1 MYCGYYYNYTCILLV
16 MYLKFYKLDVNIY
29 CTLFLQFGAYLAIV
43 NIPSAYKT
51 FTWYNGFFFS
61 PEISVYLV
69 HVLSNY
75 YLLLEN

>member
-29 CTLFLQFGAYLAIV
+29 CTLFLQFGAYL
-43 NIPSAYKT
+43 T
-51 FTWYNGFFFS
+51 FHQPTKHLHGIMVFFS